1 MEIHIGNIEQPKE
14 KKIILTLGM
23 FDGVH
28 LGHQFVIKY
37 LKEIASKEGGETAIM
52 TFNPHPRFVLQP
64 QTDFRLLTTLDEKIK
79 MLDSF
84 SVQHLYIQEF
94 THEFSR
100 LTALEFVK
108 NILVNQLKIH
118 SLIVGYD
125 HQFGKNRDG
134 NFEQLKLFSEMFK
147 FKLYRLP
154 PITEHNTVI
163 SSTKIRNQINEGN
176 IALANQW
183 LGYPFIMIGKV
194 IQGDKIG
201 RTIGFPTANIEIDP
215 QKICPKNGVYF
226 VNVKVRDKNYKGM
239 MNIGVRPTIKGVKK
253 QIEVHIL
260 NFNEDIYGEILEIHF
275 YERERDEKKFISIEG
290 LKKQLTKDKENTIKY
305 FSK

>member
-37 LKEIASKEGGETAIM
+37 LKEIASKEGDETAIM

-154 PITEHNTVI
+154 PIAEHNIVI

-239 MNIGVRPTIKGVKK
+239 MNIGVRPTIKGEKK